1 MEPPQRRRIYTQAGI
16 GPADPVRACQGG
28 NPNVDASRT
37 TSASEPHSEPHRGGQ
52 AVLGKSVI
60 VKGQIFSREDLTI
73 DGEVEGTVELQEHRL
88 TVGPN
93 GKVLASVKAREIV
106 VLGTIHGNVE
116 TTDKID
122 IRKEAKL
129 VGDIKTA
136 RIVIEDGAYF
146 KGNIDIVR
154 AEAPRQ
160 APARAQAAARRC
172 RAGARP
178 RRRWPRE
185 PAITSARSLT
195 TTPALETRHSTA
207 WISSVH
213 RSKSAP
219 ACRFSIWP
227 GANQATI
234 SFMTN
239 YGHRLYSDD
248 FVHQLDQCFGEGDF
262 YENQSNPLMV
272 REISGHGARISGRN
286 LRRRAG
292 VGHAPVPQRPA
303 ARRPW

>member
-1 MEPPQRRRIYTQAGI
+1 MWNRRKEDDFIPKPASAPPTSSGLAKEGI
-16 GPADPVRACQGG
+16 PMSTLP
-28 NPNVDASRT
+28 SRG
-37 TSASEPHSEPHRGGQ
+37 SSEPHFETPRGGS

-93 GKVLASVKAREIV
+93 GKVRASVKAREIV

-154 AEAPRQ
+154 TETPRQ
-160 APARAQAAARRC
+160 APASKPVVTPAPAATPAMA
-172 RAGARP
+172 AGAGN
-178 RRRWPRE
+178 
-185 PAITSARSLT
+185 A
-195 TTPALETRHSTA
+195 
-207 WISSVH
+207 
-213 RSKSAP
+213 
-219 ACRFSIWP
+219 
-227 GANQATI
+227 
-234 SFMTN
+234 
-239 YGHRLYSDD
+239 
-248 FVHQLDQCFGEGDF
+248 GEHK
-262 YENQSNPLMV
+262 
-272 REISGHGARISGRN
+272 R
-286 LRRRAG
+286 
-292 VGHAPVPQRPA
+292 
-303 ARRPW
+303 